1 MTTTVR
7 TSNPSLLFFCHAF
20 GRPEPVVEVEEED
33 DEMEDESELL
43 LERVEEEMAAE
54 VSDDE
59 EENLLHIDDLQN
71 LHIGNKVLIVTF
83 IEIVSTVC
91 HLKMIVNIIIIL

>member
-1 MTTTVR
+1 MI
-7 TSNPSLLFFCHAF
+7 LFCHTF

-43 LERVEEEMAAE
+43 LEKVEEEMAAE

-59 EENLLHIDDLQN
+59 EENLLHVDDLQN
-71 LHIGNKVLIVTF
+71 LHIGNKVLTVTF
-83 IEIVSTVC
+83 IEIFD
-91 HLKMIVNIIIIL
+91 IV